1 MIPAPL
7 FRSVLAA
14 ALVSG
19 LSACGAVE
27 SDPHRFENLA
37 NRIAA
42 IPLDGAQAPRVVAS
56 ARDLGLRP
64 AQPARPAAALR
75 VEVMDPHDLWDAR
88 DGGLNGLV
96 DRAAPVV
103 ARAVVQQVSTR
114 VVASA
119 AEAGLRPALKP
130 RPATRPVRT
139 GMIQLGAYSSEDSAR
154 MAWTRLTARADA
166 GVLSGL
172 APVFEGVDIDGR
184 RLVRLKVAAPAG
196 AAAAVCAAA
205 RIDDPWCRRNT

>member
-14 ALVSG
+14 VLVSG

-42 IPLDGAQAPRVVAS
+42 IPLDGSRAPKAVPS
-56 ARDLGLRP
+56 ARELGLRP
-64 AQPARPAAALR
+64 AQPASLR
-75 VEVMDPHDLWDAR
+75 VEIMDPHELWDAR
-88 DGGLNGLV
+88 DGGLDGLV

-114 VVASA
+114 VAASA

-130 RPATRPVRT
+130 APVARPVPT
-139 GMIQLGAYSSEDSAR
+139 GLIQLGAYSSEDSAR
-154 MAWTRLTARADA
+154 LAWARLTAKADS
-166 GVLSGL
+166 GVLTGL
-172 APVFEGVDIDGR
+172 APVFEGVDVDGR

>member
-1 MIPAPL
+1 MIPVPL
-7 FRSVLAA
+7 FRSALAA
-14 ALVSG
+14 VLVSG

-42 IPLDGAQAPRVVAS
+42 IPLDGSRVSKAMPS

-64 AQPARPAAALR
+64 AQPAPLR

-88 DGGLNGLV
+88 DGGLDGLV
-96 DRAAPVV
+96 ERAAPAV

-114 VVASA
+114 VTATA
-119 AEAGLRPALKP
+119 GEAGLRPALKP
-130 RPATRPVRT
+130 APTARPVRT
-139 GMIQLGAYSSEDSAR
+139 SLIQLGAYSSEDSAR
-154 MAWTRLTARADA
+154 LAWARLSSKAGT
-166 GVLSGL
+166 GVLDGL
-172 APVFEGVDIDGR
+172 APVFEGVDVNGR

>member
-1 MIPAPL
+1 MIPVPL
-7 FRSVLAA
+7 FRSALAA
-14 ALVSG
+14 VLVSG

-27 SDPHRFENLA
+27 GDPHRFENLA

-42 IPLDGAQAPRVVAS
+42 IPLDGSRTPRAVPS

-64 AQPARPAAALR
+64 AQPAALR

-88 DGGLNGLV
+88 DGGIDHLV
-96 DRAAPVV
+96 DRAAPAV

-114 VVASA
+114 VTATA

-130 RPATRPVRT
+130 APVARPVRT
-139 GMIQLGAYSSEDSAR
+139 GLIQLGAYSSEDSAR

-166 GVLSGL
+166 GVLKGL
-172 APVFEGVDIDGR
+172 APVFEGVDVDGR

>member
-1 MIPAPL
+1 MIPVPL
-7 FRSVLAA
+7 FRSALAA
-14 ALVSG
+14 VLMSG

-42 IPLDGAQAPRVVAS
+42 IPLDGSRAPKAVPS
-56 ARDLGLRP
+56 ARDLGMRP
-64 AQPARPAAALR
+64 AQPAALR

-114 VVASA
+114 VTETV

-130 RPATRPVRT
+130 APAARPMRT
-139 GMIQLGAYSSEDSAR
+139 GLIQLGAYSSEDSAR
-154 MAWTRLTARADA
+154 LAWTRLTARADS
-166 GVLSGL
+166 GVLQGL

>member
-1 MIPAPL
+1 MIPVPL
-7 FRSVLAA
+7 FRSALAA
-14 ALVSG
+14 VLVSG

-37 NRIAA
+37 DRIAA
-42 IPLDGAQAPRVVAS
+42 IPLDGSRAPKTVAS

-64 AQPARPAAALR
+64 AQPASLR

-88 DGGLNGLV
+88 DGGLDGLV

-103 ARAVVQQVSTR
+103 ARAMVQQVSTR
-114 VVASA
+114 VAATATA

-130 RPATRPVRT
+130 APAARPGRT
-139 GMIQLGAYSSEDSAR
+139 SLIQLGAYSSEESAR
-154 MAWTRLTARADA
+154 MAWARLTAKADS

-172 APVFEGVDIDGR
+172 APVFEGVNIDGR

>member
-1 MIPAPL
+1 MIPALL

-19 LSACGAVE
+19 LSACGGFE

-42 IPLDGAQAPRVVAS
+42 IPLDGPRTPKAVPS
-56 ARDLGLRP
+56 AHDLGLRP
-64 AQPARPAAALR
+64 AQPASLR

-88 DGGLNGLV
+88 DGGLDGFV

-119 AEAGLRPALKP
+119 ADSGLRPALKP
-130 RPATRPVRT
+130 APAARPVRT
-139 GMIQLGAYSSEDSAR
+139 GLIQLGAYASEDSAR
-154 MAWTRLTARADA
+154 LAWARLTARADA
-166 GVLSGL
+166 GALTGL
-172 APVFEGVDIDGR
+172 APVFEGVEIDGR
-184 RLVRLKVAAPAG
+184 RLVRLKVAAPVG
-196 AAAAVCAAA
+196 TAAAVCAAA

>member
-1 MIPAPL
+1 MIPVPP

-14 ALVSG
+14 VLMCG

-42 IPLDGAQAPRVVAS
+42 IPLDGSRAS
-56 ARDLGLRP
+56 GSVPSSRELGLRP
-64 AQPARPAAALR
+64 AQPAALR

-88 DGGLNGLV
+88 DGGLDGLV

-103 ARAVVQQVSTR
+103 ARAMVQQVSTR
-114 VVASA
+114 VAATA

-130 RPATRPVRT
+130 APAARSGRT
-139 GMIQLGAYSSEDSAR
+139 SLIQLGAYSSEESAR
-154 MAWTRLTARADA
+154 MAWARLTAKADS

-172 APVFEGVDIDGR
+172 APVFEGVNIDGR

>member
-14 ALVSG
+14 VLASG

-42 IPLDGAQAPRVVAS
+42 IPLDGSRTPKAVPS

-64 AQPARPAAALR
+64 AQPAALR
-75 VEVMDPHDLWDAR
+75 VELMDPHDLWDAR
-88 DGGLNGLV
+88 DGGLDHLV

-119 AEAGLRPALKP
+119 AEAGLRPALKSAP
-130 RPATRPVRT
+130 VARPERT
-139 GMIQLGAYSSEDSAR
+139 SLIQLGAYSSEDSAR
-154 MAWTRLTARADA
+154 LAWARLTARAGS
-166 GVLSGL
+166 GVLAGL

>member
-1 MIPAPL
+1 MFPVPP

-14 ALVSG
+14 VLVSG

-42 IPLDGAQAPRVVAS
+42 IPLDGSPTSKAVPT
-56 ARDLGLRP
+56 ARQLGLRP
-64 AQPARPAAALR
+64 ARPEPLR

-88 DGGLNGLV
+88 DGGLDGLV

-103 ARAVVQQVSTR
+103 ARAVVQHVSTR
-114 VVASA
+114 VAPTA

-130 RPATRPVRT
+130 ERATRPVRT
-139 GMIQLGAYSSEDSAR
+139 RLIQLGAYSSEHSAR
-154 MAWTRLTARADA
+154 LAWARLTAKADS
-166 GVLSGL
+166 GVLTGL
-172 APVFEGVDIDGR
+172 APMFEGVDIDGR

-196 AAAAVCAAA
+196 AAAVCAAA
-205 RIDDPWCRRNT
+205 QIEDPWCRRST

>member
-1 MIPAPL
+1 MIPVPP

-14 ALVSG
+14 VLMCG

-42 IPLDGAQAPRVVAS
+42 IPLDGSRAS
-56 ARDLGLRP
+56 GSVPSSRELGLRP
-64 AQPARPAAALR
+64 AQPAALR

-88 DGGLNGLV
+88 DGGLDGLV

-103 ARAVVQQVSTR
+103 ARAMVQQVSTR
-114 VVASA
+114 VAATA

-130 RPATRPVRT
+130 EPSARPART
-139 GMIQLGAYSSEDSAR
+139 TLIQLGAYSSEDSAR
-154 MAWTRLTARADA
+154 MAWSRLKSGAAAPALT
-166 GVLSGL
+166 GL
-172 APVFEGVDIDGR
+172 APVFEGVEISGR
-184 RLVRLKVAAPAG
+184 RLVRLKVAAPAR

-205 RIDDPWCRRNT
+205 RIDDPWCHRNT

>member
-42 IPLDGAQAPRVVAS
+42 IPLDGSRAPKALAS

-64 AQPARPAAALR
+64 AQPAALR

-88 DGGLNGLV
+88 DGAVNGLV
-96 DRAAPVV
+96 DRAAPAV

-114 VVASA
+114 ATATA
-119 AEAGLRPALKP
+119 AEAGLRPALKVEP
-130 RPATRPVRT
+130 VARPARSSL
-139 GMIQLGAYSSEDSAR
+139 IQLGAYSSEDSAR
-154 MAWTRLTARADA
+154 LAWTRLTARADSGA
-166 GVLSGL
+166 LDGL

>member
-1 MIPAPL
+1 MIPVTL
-7 FRSVLAA
+7 FRSVMASVLIA
-14 ALVSG
+14 G

-42 IPLDGAQAPRVVAS
+42 IPLDGSRAPKAVAS
-56 ARDLGLRP
+56 ARELGLRP
-64 AQPARPAAALR
+64 AQPASLR

-88 DGGLNGLV
+88 DGGLDRLV

-103 ARAVVQQVSTR
+103 ARAMVQQVSTR
-114 VVASA
+114 VAASA
-119 AEAGLRPALKP
+119 AEAGQRPALKP
-130 RPATRPVRT
+130 APAARPVRT
-139 GMIQLGAYSSEDSAR
+139 SLIQLGAYSSEESAR
-154 MAWTRLTARADA
+154 MAWARLTAKADS

-172 APVFEGVDIDGR
+172 APVFEGVNIDGR

>member
-42 IPLDGAQAPRVVAS
+42 IPLDGSRAPKAVAS

-64 AQPARPAAALR
+64 AQPAALR

-88 DGGLNGLV
+88 DGAVNGLV
-96 DRAAPVV
+96 DRAAPAV

-114 VVASA
+114 ATATA

-130 RPATRPVRT
+130 ATSRPVRT
-139 GMIQLGAYSSEDSAR
+139 GLIQLGAYSSEDSAR
-154 MAWTRLTARADA
+154 LAWTRLTARADS
-166 GVLSGL
+166 GVLDGL

>member
-14 ALVSG
+14 VLVSG

-37 NRIAA
+37 NRIAS
-42 IPLDGAQAPRVVAS
+42 IPLDGSRTPKAVPT

-64 AQPARPAAALR
+64 AQPAALR

-114 VVASA
+114 VATTA

-130 RPATRPVRT
+130 EPVARPVRT
-139 GMIQLGAYSSEDSAR
+139 SLIQLGAYSSEASAR
-154 MAWTRLTARADA
+154 LAWARLTAKADA
-166 GVLSGL
+166 GVLTGL
-172 APVFEGVDIDGR
+172 APVFEGVDVDGR

-205 RIDDPWCRRNT
+205 RIDDPWCRRHT